1 MDVLI
6 VRFHLEGMTDAEYRR
21 GCDEAAAVFRDVP
34 GLLSKT
40 WLADPATSTYGG
52 VYLFRD
58 RTALDA
64 YLASDLCRSLRE
76 TPAFAGLT
84 AEVFGVLDGP
94 SRVTHVSEGNSVM
107 QTA

>member
-6 VRFHLEGMTDAEYRR
+6 VRFHLDGISDAAYRR
-21 GCDEAAAVFRDVP
+21 GCEEDAAVFRDVP

-40 WLADPATSTYGG
+40 WLAEPATNTYGG

-58 RTALDA
+58 RAALEA

-76 TPAFAGLT
+76 TPAFADLS
-84 AEVFGVLDGP
+84 AEVFGVLEEP
-94 SRVTHVSEGNSVM
+94 SGVTSAGVRE
-107 QTA
+107 TA